1 MPMPTRSPSTPLSI
15 RCFACLFVTTLPPTT
30 WISGSSCLIQRTIS
44 CWKTLS
50 PWLLSM
56 MTASTPAAASLRTR
70 SLSAGRVPTAAATL
84 SLFCESLV
92 ASGKSVC
99 FCRSF
104 RATRA
109 TRQPS
114 EVTIGSL
121 AFFESIRVWFAA
133 FRSTPSGAVTSFPIG
148 VMMEPTCAARSFRK
162 SVSRFVTTPRSF
174 EPILPSTVTGKP
186 VKPHFL
192 RSSSSSASVVAVGMH
207 LGSMMKPLLYCF
219 TSITSLHCSSTGRFV
234 WMTPMPPCSAMA
246 MAILL
251 SVTVSMGLDTTGVRS
266 GIFFEK
272 REFSSTSCTPK
283 LMCPGMQMRSS

>member
-133 FRSTPSGAVTSFPIG
+133 FRSTPSSAVTSFSIG
-148 VMMEPTCAARSFRK
+148 VMMEPTCTARSFRK
-162 SVSRFVTTPRSF
+162 SVSRFVTRPSSF
-174 EPILPSTVTGKP
+174 EPTFPSCVTGKP
-186 VKPHFL
+186 VKPQA
-192 RSSSSSASVVAVGMH
+192 SASSSSARSVVVEGMH
-207 LGSMMKPLLYCF
+207 LGSEMKPCL
-219 TSITSLHCSSTGRFV
+219 
-234 WMTPMPPCSAMA
+234 
-246 MAILL
+246 
-251 SVTVSMGLDTTGVRS
+251 
-266 GIFFEK
+266 
-272 REFSSTSCTPK
+272 
-283 LMCPGMQMRSS
+283 